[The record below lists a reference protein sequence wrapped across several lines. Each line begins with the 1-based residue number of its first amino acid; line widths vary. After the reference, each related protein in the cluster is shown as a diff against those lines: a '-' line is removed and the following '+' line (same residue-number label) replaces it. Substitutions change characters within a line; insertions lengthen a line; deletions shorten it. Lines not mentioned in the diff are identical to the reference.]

1 MRFISFF
8 RDFNKLH
15 KNGVFILYNS
25 NNIAERIKT
34 LSKSKGISIKKLLS
48 DVGLGF
54 NTMAN
59 MKTSMPKADNLAKI
73 ADYLDVS
80 VDYLLGRTDVPEING
95 AETKRL
101 LENYTPDLTSDY
113 IAAYDGNAPQASAL
127 SAEQKEKVKKLLIEI
142 QNEIL

>member
-1 MRFISFF
+1 M
-8 RDFNKLH
+8 
-15 KNGVFILYNS
+15 YNS

-59 MKTSMPKADNLAKI
+59 MKKSMPKADNLAKI